1 MQYQSTILTH
11 PCLAR
16 DQASPFFRAQRTREY
31 REQLGSATP
40 RGGGG
45 GGAAAGSAASASS
58 IVRTLAWN
66 ALGNRI
72 AAVSSPTIHGGTGT
86 HIIRIWNPERADA
99 RYSTEL
105 KGHSGAIDCVA
116 WDPTLSDRL
125 VSCSAADGMVRLW
138 DARLNR
144 TLQIFRAGTAV
155 GIEPVFVRF
164 TPDGVWIIVCGV
176 RGRKLAVLNS
186 ATFQVVDAGVFTDS
200 RPQDGDITRATVDF
214 SGDVVAIAYS
224 SGIVKLYSFDRATG
238 EIGPDPVVSL
248 NAHRTAITCLEFD
261 PWGKYMALGS
271 NDSLVSIWDVQEL
284 VCVRTFAKFA
294 QAVKCISISFDG
306 AYMAISVEGAE
317 PIEIVHV
324 ETGEYLYSV
333 PRGSAFHVPALEW
346 HPTKYWLAYAGDP
359 GGLKILGTPDD
370 RR

>member
-1 MQYQSTILTH
+1 MQYQSTIQTH
-11 PCLAR
+11 PSLAR
-16 DQASPFFRAQRTREY
+16 DQAGGFFRTQRTREY
-31 REQLGSATP
+31 REQVGPVTP
-40 RGGGG
+40 RGG
-45 GGAAAGSAASASS
+45 GGAAAGSPSSSS
-58 IVRTLAWN
+58 IVRTIAWN

-72 AAVSSPTIHGGTGT
+72 AAVSSLPIHGGSGGGT

-105 KGHSGAIDCVA
+105 KGHTGAIDCVA

-125 VSCSAADGMVRLW
+125 VSCSSADGTVRLW

-144 TLQIFRAGTAV
+144 TLQMFRAGTTV

-164 TPDGVWIIVCGV
+164 TPDGRWIIMCGV
-176 RGRKLAVLNS
+176 RARILVVLN
-186 ATFQVVDAGVFTDS
+186 AGTLQVAAGDGIFTDL
-200 RPQDGDITRATVDF
+200 RPQDGDITRAIVTF
-214 SGDVVAIAYS
+214 SGDVVAIGYS
-224 SGIVKLYSFDRATG
+224 SGIVKLHSFDSSTG
-238 EIGPDPVVSL
+238 EIGRDALVSL
-248 NAHRTAITCLEFD
+248 NAHRTSITCLEFD

-284 VCVRTFAKFA
+284 VCVRTFAKFS

-306 AYMAISVEGAE
+306 AYMAISVEGVE

-324 ETGEYLYSV
+324 ETGECLYSV
-333 PRGSAFHVPALEW
+333 PRSSPFHVPALEW

-359 GGLKILGTPDD
+359 GGLKILGTPDYK
-370 RR
+370 R